1 MDWKNLLGSLRASVD
16 QDLGLRNA
24 YLATENRTLRQQI
37 KGRIQLSDSDRR
49 VLAEIGTKL
58 GKKALEEIA
67 TVAQA
72 DTILAWYRTCID
84 PQVAPSEPHKSVG
97 RPRIDQEIEALV
109 VRMAR
114 ENRSWGY
121 DRIVG
126 ALGKLGYTISDQ
138 TVGNILKRHSIPP
151 APERKKTVTWREFI
165 RMHLDVLGATD
176 FFNSEI
182 WRGWGLLMAFLLCCI
197 RFGSQHVNAVKRL
210 LHQRRHEVHF
220 LVLRALDV
228 CAQGQRWTYWIT
240 TFTRLWASRCST
252 DLQCMTS
259 STFTP
264 DAERQRRTQDRATV
278 VCLSVARSQQIRD
291 GPRQRRQ
298 RRNILWKDALRRAA

>member
-1 MDWKNLLGSLRASVD
+1 MDWKHLLVSLKASVN
-16 QDLGLRNA
+16 QELELRNT
-24 YLATENRTLRQQI
+24 YLATENRILRQQI
-37 KGRIQLSDSDRR
+37 KGRMQLSDSDRR
-49 VLAEIGTKL
+49 VLAEIGKKL

-67 TVAQA
+67 TVAQS
-72 DTILAWYRTCID
+72 DTILAWPRKRTD
-84 PQVAPSEPHKSVG
+84 QQGNLSEPHKSVG
-97 RPRIDQEIEALV
+97 RPRMDQEIEDLV

-126 ALGKLGYTISDQ
+126 ALVNLGYTISDQ

-165 RMHLDVLGATD
+165 RLHMDVLGATD
-176 FFNSEI
+176 FFNSER
-182 WRGWGLLMAFLLCCI
+182 WSGFGLLIASFLCFI
-197 RFGSQHVNAVKRL
+197 RFGTQHVNAVGRI

-228 CAQGQRWTYWIT
+228 CARGQSWVYGMTIFTQAWAIWYRTHLQGR
-240 TFTRLWASRCST
+240 TR
-252 DLQCMTS
+252 

-264 DAERQRRTQDRATV
+264 DGERQLRPQDIGKV
-278 VCLSVARSQQIRD
+278 GCLSVARAKQIRD
-291 GPRQRRQ
+291 GPMQPRQ
-298 RRNILWKDALRRAA
+298 RRNIQLKDALRRAA